1 MQVGAM
7 TASEYSASAAI
18 CTDMLFDELVSR
30 ALLGGFAC
38 VISTIELEFPTLTAP
53 ELSKLERDAV

>member
-30 ALLGGFAC
+30 ALLGGFAG
-38 VISTIELEFPTLTAP
+38 VISMIPAP
-53 ELSKLERDAV
+53 ELSKLKRDAV